1 MVIVQSQGSVC
12 HLYMDTQLSKVS
24 DSEAHVTASATAQT
38 LLDSL
43 TANGEYRVGLSSWVE
58 IVLASDSTMGD
69 IVSPDSPTFLFID
82 SNLIK
87 FTTLP
92 DREAERSLGEGST
105 PVRMP
110 TAPGLTNHISLNI
123 ERDSSSGSLGLVMS
137 DIIRLLSCALIS
149 DSNSYYSDLT
159 ISQEGWSEDDD
170 QPVKIKFVFAPTS
183 RIRFPGTYC
192 VKIVL
197 NN

>member
-1 MVIVQSQGSVC
+1 
-12 HLYMDTQLSKVS
+12 MDTQLSKVS

-58 IVLASDSTMGD
+58 IALASDSTMGE

-87 FTTLP
+87 FTTLQ
-92 DREAERSLGEGST
+92 ETTVS
-105 PVRMP
+105 MP

-123 ERDSSSGSLGLVMS
+123 ERDSSSGSLGLEMS

-149 DSNSYYSDLT
+149 DSNSYYSDFT
-159 ISQEGWSEDDD
+159 ISQEGWSEDGDE
-170 QPVKIKFVFAPTS
+170 PIKIKFVFAPTS